1 MSTYQVLFD
10 GQPAAQDFYD
20 VVGAL
25 EVEENADLP
34 DAVSFQLPVAADSG
48 DLTWVSDPRV
58 QPYANVAL
66 TVTPDGG
73 GAAQCIFDGYVL
85 SHKVH
90 LLAGVTAAT
99 VTVWG
104 QDASVLMGLQEK
116 TREWSGLTDGEVAN
130 QIFDAYGIAAAPA
143 NTDGD
148 MLRHNDDEHTL
159 MQRGSDIDFLRRLA
173 RRTGRWC
180 RVSCAGTAGQR
191 TGFFA
196 SPALGGDPAVTI
208 DLNDPAKSQVPALD
222 FSWDVARP
230 TTVNARQASLTDPD
244 PEGVS
249 ADTSDSGLP
258 ARNPRAL
265 RDFAGRDTA
274 VLLTATADTAELAS
288 RARGVLGE
296 AGWFACC
303 EGTADLA
310 VLKMIPRVGMVV
322 AVEGV
327 GELFSGFYLV
337 WRVRHTISRQAHTM
351 ALTLRGNSIGAGAA
365 AGGGGLGGLL

>member
-20 VVGAL
+20 VVGAI

-34 DAVSFQLPVAADSG
+34 DAVSFQLPVAVDTG

-58 QPYANVAL
+58 QPYSNVAVM
-66 TVTPDGG
+66 VTPVGG

-85 SHKVH
+85 SHRVH
-90 LLAGVTAAT
+90 LPAGVTAAT

-148 MLRHNDDEHTL
+148 MLRHTDDEHTL

-180 RVSCAGTAGQR
+180 RVSCAGTAG
-191 TGFFA
+191 
-196 SPALGGDPAVTI
+196 
-208 DLNDPAKSQVPALD
+208 
-222 FSWDVARP
+222 
-230 TTVNARQASLTDPD
+230 
-244 PEGVS
+244 
-249 ADTSDSGLP
+249 
-258 ARNPRAL
+258 
-265 RDFAGRDTA
+265 
-274 VLLTATADTAELAS
+274 
-288 RARGVLGE
+288 
-296 AGWFACC
+296 
-303 EGTADLA
+303 
-310 VLKMIPRVGMVV
+310 
-322 AVEGV
+322 
-327 GELFSGFYLV
+327 
-337 WRVRHTISRQAHTM
+337 
-351 ALTLRGNSIGAGAA
+351 
-365 AGGGGLGGLL
+365 